1 MAKAPVK
8 KAPAKRN
15 VENSAADKKEDSAL
29 MQKMAKK
36 PAKKK

>member
-8 KAPAKRN
+8 KAPTKRS
-15 VENSAADKKEDSAL
+15 VENSAADMKEDKAL
-29 MQKMAKK
+29 AQKMTKK